1 MKNDKVLLSI
11 VLTQFADGKE
21 DVAVVTPEV
30 VSSEGTIA
38 PETVSEES
46 EEEEV
51 PVKCAMAVTVDGPA
65 GLIHRSL
72 VKAFTEHDE
81 LMGIFRNAISEVMM
95 TKMFGGGLS
104 DLIDALGGKEEST
117 EKTEE

>member
-30 VSSEGTIA
+30 VAAEGTLA
-38 PETVSEES
+38 PETVAEEDN
-46 EEEEV
+46 E
-51 PVKCAMAVTVDGPA
+51 PIRCAMAVTVDGPSS
-65 GLIHRSL
+65 LIHQSL